1 MDIFDYLISNVIIR
15 TAEEHPVL
23 TIMVISL
30 IIFFLVWYFRLRA

>member
-1 MDIFDYLISNVIIR
+1 MDIFDYLISNIFIR

-30 IIFFLVWYFRLRA
+30 IIFLIVMYLRLRV